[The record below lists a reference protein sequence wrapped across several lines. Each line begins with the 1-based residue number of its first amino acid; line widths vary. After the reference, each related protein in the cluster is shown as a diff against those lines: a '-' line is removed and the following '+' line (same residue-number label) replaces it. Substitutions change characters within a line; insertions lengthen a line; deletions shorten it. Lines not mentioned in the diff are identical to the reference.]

1 MVIVFTKNE
10 QFCIKIMLAI
20 RLLLINEGGKGRGQV
35 LKQQTNKAI
44 LAHID
49 TKFDSLSFYRV

>member
-1 MVIVFTKNE
+1 
-10 QFCIKIMLAI
+10 MLAI

-49 TKFDSLSFYRV
+49 TKCDSLSFYRV